1 MATLHELIT
10 KVIPLKGILR
20 TPSYWMR
27 KVLMAIADKV
37 EAVQNNVDIRVDS
50 AKTELQNNL
59 DATKT
64 ELQNKDNDL
73 ETKKI
78 SMVYFPSSNS
88 VLLQDGN
95 GYVQLFG
102 TRSGDNRLTVK
113 VKDGVT
119 SVYIFGQTYPV
130 VNGEY
135 TYELDLTK
143 TSYADAFGGG
153 SSKGQSNI
161 TYISPFISPNVTSMY
176 NMFDGCSSLT
186 SLDVSGFDTSAVT
199 SMDYMFQNCSSLTSL
214 DLSNFDTS
222 AVTDMRDM
230 FNGCSSL
237 TSLDVSSFNTSA
249 ITNTW
254 KMFDGCSSLTSLD
267 VSGFDTSAV
276 TSMDYMFQNCSS
288 LTSLDLSNFD
298 TSKVTSMGSTFDG
311 CSSLT
316 SLDVSGFDISKVT
329 YRADMFKNCPALK
342 NIKCKQ
348 AFKDFASASSTKLN
362 VANIT
367 WEIVE

>member
-20 TPSYWMR
+20 IPSYWMR
-27 KVLMAIADKV
+27 KVLMAIVDAIK
-37 EAVQNNVDIRVDS
+37 AVQTESRNADS
-50 AKTELQNNL
+50 KLQSNL
-59 DATKT
+59 DTTKT

-73 ETKKI
+73 ESKKV

-88 VLLQDGN
+88 ILLQDGN

-102 TRSGDNRLTVK
+102 TRSGNNKITVK

-119 SVYIFGQTYPV
+119 SVYIFGQRYQI

-143 TSYADAFGGG
+143 TSYADAFGGIA
-153 SSKGQSNI
+153 SNGQVNI
-161 TYISPFISPNVTSMY
+161 TYISPFVSPNVTSMY
-176 NMFDGCSSLT
+176 NMFYGCSSLT

-199 SMDYMFQNCSSLTSL
+199 LMGSMFKD
-214 DLSNFDTS
+214 
-222 AVTDMRDM
+222 
-230 FNGCSSL
+230 
-237 TSLDVSSFNTSA
+237 
-249 ITNTW
+249 
-254 KMFDGCSSLTSLD
+254 
-267 VSGFDTSAV
+267 
-276 TSMDYMFQNCSS
+276 CSS

-298 TSKVTSMGSTFDG
+298 TSKVTRMAGMFSN

-316 SLDVSGFDISKVT
+316 SLDLSSFDTSAVTNMALMFYNCNKLTSLDVSNFDTSAVT
-329 YRADMFKNCPALK
+329 SMGSMFSGCTALR

-348 AFKDFASASSTKLN
+348 AFKDWCTTNASEIGLT

>member
-20 TPSYWMR
+20 IPSYWMR
-27 KVLMAIADKV
+27 KVLTAIADAV

-143 TSYADAFGGG
+143 TSYASAFGGG

-186 SLDVSGFDTSAVT
+186 SLDVS
-199 SMDYMFQNCSSLTSL
+199 N
-214 DLSNFDTS
+214 
-222 AVTDMRDM
+222 
-230 FNGCSSL
+230 
-237 TSLDVSSFNTSA
+237 
-249 ITNTW
+249 
-254 KMFDGCSSLTSLD
+254 
-267 VSGFDTSAV
+267 
-276 TSMDYMFQNCSS
+276 
-288 LTSLDLSNFD
+288 
-298 TSKVTSMGSTFDG
+298 
-311 CSSLT
+311 
-316 SLDVSGFDISKVT
+316 FDISKVT

-367 WEIVE
+367 WEIV